1 MLYNGFVFNKR
12 NVYKRIFLKMRYFM
26 TSTALPKQG
35 IFLPPSAPSC
45 SIPYTIIKSRRKTW
59 ALSLQSDLT
68 LQIRI
73 PLTVT
78 YAEAKQILF
87 TKEKWILKKYRELE
101 QCKNAAPRSSLTPAQ
116 RHALEARYRQAARD
130 YFPARVA
137 YYEAIIGVTH
147 GAITI
152 RDQKTRWGSCSA
164 KGNLNFNWRLML
176 APPRILDYLVVH
188 ELCHRKEMNHSKAFW
203 NAVEMVLPDYKE
215 LRKWLKQYGTTLTL

>member
-1 MLYNGFVFNKR
+1 MP
-12 NVYKRIFLKMRYFM
+12 
-26 TSTALPKQG
+26 STTLQKQG
-35 IFLPPSAPSC
+35 TFQPPSEPAC

-73 PLTVT
+73 PLTGS
-78 YAEAKQILF
+78 YREAKQILF
-87 TKEKWILKKYRELE
+87 QKEKWILKKYRELE
-101 QCKNAAPRSSLTPAQ
+101 RRRNAAPRSFLTPAQ
-116 RHALEARYRQAARD
+116 RNALEARYRQAARD

-137 YYEAIIGVTH
+137 YYEPIIGVTH

-176 APPRILDYLVVH
+176 APPRILDYVVVH

-215 LRKWLKQYGTTLTL
+215 LRSWLRQYGSTLTL